1 MSRSTAAPKTPLA
14 RLELW
19 LLDKRIEEVKG
30 PEAREAEPDPEKRP
44 AVHVGGR

>member
-14 RLELW
+14 RLKLW
-19 LLDKRIEEVKG
+19 LLKKRIEEVQG
-30 PEAREAEPDPEKRP
+30 PESREAEPDPEKWP